1 VNTVNVMIVGGG
13 GREHALAW
21 AVSRSPRVDKVYAA
35 PGNGGTASVGENVDV
50 GADDLDAL
58 VAFARDHQVGLT
70 VVGPEG
76 PLIQGVVDR
85 FQEAGLLCYGPRAEA
100 ARLEGSKVFAKEF
113 MARHGIPTADFRVF
127 SREDEARAH
136 VSERGAPLVVKAD
149 GLAAGKGV
157 FVAETHEEALGA
169 IDAVMVERRFGA
181 AGDRVVIE
189 DRLEGEEVSVHAICA
204 GGRALVLPSSQDH
217 KRVGEGDRGPNTG
230 GMGAYAPVPSFTER
244 EMAAVRERIV
254 EPTLEGLAA
263 DGISYSGTLYAGLMR
278 TADGPKV
285 LEFNV
290 RFGDPETQVIVPLV
304 KSDLFEL
311 LYAAAVGGP
320 LDDDALEV
328 HRGRSAATVVMAASG
343 YPGSYEKGN
352 AITGLDVIADERV
365 VPFHAG
371 TAKTADGL
379 VTSGGRVLAVSAW
392 NDDIRG
398 ALDAAYRGVRAIRFD
413 GAFWRGDIGHR
424 AL

>member
-1 VNTVNVMIVGGG
+1 LKVLIVGGG

-21 AVSRSPRVDKVYAA
+21 AISRSPRVEKVYAA
-35 PGNGGTASVGENVDV
+35 PGNGGTATVGENVGV
-50 GADDLDAL
+50 GADDVDGL
-58 VAFARDHQVGLT
+58 VAFARDNDVDLT

-76 PLIQGVVDR
+76 PLIKGVVDR
-85 FQEAGLLCYGPRAEA
+85 FQDAGLLCYGPRSEA

-113 MARHGIPTADFRVF
+113 MQRHGIPTAGFDVF
-127 SREDEARAH
+127 SEAEDAKAH
-136 VSERGAPLVVKAD
+136 VAERGAPLVVKAD

-157 FVAETHEEALGA
+157 IVASTVEEAVAA
-169 IDAVMVERRFGA
+169 IDDIMVERRFGA
-181 AGDRVVIE
+181 AGDRVIIE
-189 DRLEGEEVSVHAICA
+189 DRLEGDEVSVHAICA

-217 KRVGEGDRGPNTG
+217 KRVGEGDSGPNTG
-230 GMGAYAPVPSFTER
+230 GMGAYAPVPSFSDD
-244 EMAAVRERIV
+244 EMAVVRERIIA
-254 EPTLEGLAA
+254 PTLQGLAA

-278 TADGPKV
+278 TSDGPKV

-304 KSDLFEL
+304 KSDLFDL
-311 LYAAAVGGP
+311 LYAAAVGEP
-320 LDDDALEV
+320 FEDDALELYD
-328 HRGRSAATVVMAASG
+328 GRSAATVVMAASG
-343 YPGSYEKGN
+343 YPGSYEKGY
-352 AITGLDVIADERV
+352 AITGLDTLTDERI

-371 TAKTADGL
+371 TATTVDGL

-398 ALDAAYRGVRAIRFD
+398 ALDAAYRGVSAIRFE